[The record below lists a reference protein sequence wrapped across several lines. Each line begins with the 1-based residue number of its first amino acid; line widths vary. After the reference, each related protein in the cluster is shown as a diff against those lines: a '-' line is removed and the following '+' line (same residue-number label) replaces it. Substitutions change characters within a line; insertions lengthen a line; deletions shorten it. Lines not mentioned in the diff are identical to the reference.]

1 MLIANTQTP
10 GGVRSLRMRHYKV
23 NGINHTVFDSVE
35 EIPTELKYLKDWRDG
50 HISDWVK
57 TDDGCIIQVLR
68 RGSMMKPKGKIRKVD
83 YIGTCTGTF
92 VVSKNSKMDGSRR
105 TNIYSIG
112 GCIDRDD
119 RVESRESLTS
129 REELFVQYL
138 ASGINARAAYLK
150 AFPTNDP
157 HYANVR
163 AGQLIKTTRI
173 KTAMKEELKPV
184 LEALGINETS
194 ILRNIH
200 QIAET
205 GQKEDTRLKALFK
218 LSDILDLEDKNKT
231 QVTQVTGAMFQGF
244 SKEAL
249 EEVERPEELTK

>member
-1 MLIANTQTP
+1 
-10 GGVRSLRMRHYKV
+10 MRHYKV
-23 NGINHTVFDSVE
+23 NGVEHTVFDSVE
-35 EIPTELKYLKDWRDG
+35 EVPSEITYLEDWRDG

-57 TDDGCIIQVLR
+57 TDDECVIQILR
-68 RGSMMKPKGKIRKVD
+68 RGSMMKPKGKVRKVD

-92 VVSKNSKMDGSRR
+92 VVSDKNKMDASKRI
-105 TNIYSIG
+105 NIYSLG
-112 GCIDRDD
+112 GNIDRD
-119 RVESRESLTS
+119 SRIEGRENLSTK
-129 REELFVQYL
+129 EELFVQYL
-138 ASGINARAAYLK
+138 SAGVDARTAYLK

-184 LEALGINETS
+184 LEELGIDETS
-194 ILRNIH
+194 ILRNIQ

-218 LSDILDLEDKNKT
+218 LSDIMDLEDKNKT

-244 SKEAL
+244 TSEKLKEA
-249 EEVERPEELTK
+249 ERPKEIKNGE

>member
-1 MLIANTQTP
+1 
-10 GGVRSLRMRHYKV
+10 MRYYKV

-35 EIPTELKYLKDWRDG
+35 EVPAELKYLEDWRDG

-57 TDDGCIIQVLR
+57 TDDDCVIQILR
-68 RGSMMKPKGKIRKVD
+68 KGSMMKPKGKIREVQ

-92 VVSKNSKMDGSRR
+92 IVSSNTKMDASKRV
-105 TNIYSIG
+105 NIYSLG
-112 GCIDRDD
+112 GNIDRDQL
-119 RVESRESLTS
+119 VQERENLSTK
-129 REELFVQYL
+129 EELFVQYL
-138 ASGINARAAYLK
+138 ASGMEARTAYLK

-157 HYANVR
+157 HYAGVR

-184 LEALGINETS
+184 LEKLGINETS
-194 ILRNIH
+194 ILRNIYT
-200 QIAET
+200 IAET

-218 LSDILDLEDKNKT
+218 LSDIMDLEDKNKT

-244 SKEAL
+244 SNKSIEDAK
-249 EEVERPEELTK
+249 RPKELTEKGD

>member
-1 MLIANTQTP
+1 
-10 GGVRSLRMRHYKV
+10 MRYYKV

-35 EIPTELKYLKDWRDG
+35 EVPAELKYLEDWRDG

-57 TDDGCIIQVLR
+57 TDDNCVIQILR
-68 RGSMMKPKGKIRKVD
+68 KGSMMKPKGKVREVQ

-92 VVSKNSKMDGSRR
+92 IVSSKTKMDASKRV
-105 TNIYSIG
+105 NIYSLG
-112 GCIDRDD
+112 GNIDRDQL
-119 RVESRESLTS
+119 VQERENLSTK
-129 REELFVQYL
+129 EELFVQFL
-138 ASGINARAAYLK
+138 ASGMEARTAYLK

-157 HYANVR
+157 HYAGVR

-184 LEALGINETS
+184 LEKLGINETS
-194 ILRNIH
+194 ILRNIYT
-200 QIAET
+200 IAET

-218 LSDILDLEDKNKT
+218 LSDIMDLEDKNKT

-244 SKEAL
+244 SNKSIEDAK
-249 EEVERPEELTK
+249 RPKELTEKGD